1 MTLQST
7 LRDLM
12 PTLLGLAG
20 VPVPDGVDGKDLRAA
35 SHGLH
40 WIRSER
46 HKYLWFS
53 GDGHEQLFDLGSDPR
68 EEHDLAGDPSAAAEL
83 ARHRALLVAEL
94 EGREECLVA
103 DGELVPGRPLQS
115 EASWVREIRLS
126 SEQVATSG

>member
-35 SHGLH
+35 SHGRH

-53 GDGHEQLFDLGSDPR
+53 GDGHEQLFDLLSDPR
-68 EEHDLAGDPSAAAEL
+68 EEHGLAGSELEEL

-94 EGREECLVA
+94 EGREEGVVA